1 MGGGVC
7 LVPGDMLDPFPLSS
21 NFCPSAAGG
30 ERVRTLLH
38 SDRVLDPSE
47 SPCVANAAITL

>member
-1 MGGGVC
+1 M
-7 LVPGDMLDPFPLSS
+7 PGDMLDPFPLSS